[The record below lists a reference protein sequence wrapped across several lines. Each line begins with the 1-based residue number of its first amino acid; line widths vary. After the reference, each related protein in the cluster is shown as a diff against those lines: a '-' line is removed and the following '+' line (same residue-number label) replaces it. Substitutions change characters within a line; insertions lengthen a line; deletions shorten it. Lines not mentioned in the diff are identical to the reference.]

1 MLRVESRSLGTWAL
15 TEQFS
20 QVHCLLVLPNGLRG
34 EGVTASKGH
43 RGKRSGQEVMA
54 GQQQGEGQGLLQST
68 QGPLEAELQKAQ
80 PTWGQEILAKM
91 EHT

>member
-1 MLRVESRSLGTWAL
+1 
-15 TEQFS
+15 
-20 QVHCLLVLPNGLRG
+20 
-34 EGVTASKGH
+34 
-43 RGKRSGQEVMA
+43 MA

-68 QGPLEAELQKAQ
+68 QGPLKAELQKAR